1 MAGKGKE
8 KEEVPAVDPPA
19 AGKRKGALLIAAAAL
34 LLAGGGGGAAAYFAG
49 LFGGSEPAEA
59 ATGHGVADDADHAG
73 AGSGAHAGDEATP
86 AVAFIDMP
94 DLIVNLRSDAPRMRY
109 LKLRVSLEVDG
120 EPAAD
125 AVRQLMPRVMDGF
138 QLYLRALSVDEVS
151 GAAGMQRLKEE
162 LIARVN
168 LAVRPVQVNDV
179 LLKEILVQ

>member
-1 MAGKGKE
+1 MAGKAKD
-8 KEEVPAVDPPA
+8 EEVSAVEAPA
-19 AGKRKGALLIAAAAL
+19 AGKRKRVLLIAVAAL
-34 LLAGGGGGAAAYFAG
+34 LLACGKGAAAYFAG
-49 LFGGSEPAEA
+49 LFGGAQPAEA
-59 ATGHGVADDADHAG
+59 ASGHGAGGEADHAD
-73 AGSGAHAGDEATP
+73 AGSDAHASDAAAPT
-86 AVAFIDMP
+86 VAFIDMP

-125 AVRQLMPRVMDGF
+125 SVRQLMPRVMDGF

-168 LAVRPVQVNDV
+168 LAVGPVQVRDV
-179 LLKEILVQ
+179 LLKEMLVQ